1 MVMAYRSGF
10 AAIVG
15 RPNVGKSTLLN
26 YIVRQKVSIISD
38 KPQTTRNRISGVKHL
53 LEGQIVFFDT
63 PGIHLARTHLNRK
76 MVQTALSCLHEVDL
90 ILWVVE
96 PDVVP
101 REQDVFIL
109 DCLDK
114 IKQPKILV
122 VNKIDLIKSNTLIP
136 ILDGYGKRG
145 DFSEI
150 IPISA
155 GTGENVDRLVS
166 MVISM
171 MPEGGAYF
179 PEDMVTD
186 QPVRFLASEV
196 IREKVIL
203 KTRHEIPYAV
213 AVSVEEYK
221 EDPVKNR
228 VNIQATL
235 YVEKVSQKG
244 ILIGAAGRMLKEIG
258 KAAREELEGLLGVSI
273 YMELWVKVKKDWSRN
288 NQFLK
293 EMGY

>member
-1 MVMAYRSGF
+1 MAYRSGF

-26 YIVRQKVSIISD
+26 YIVGQKVSIISD

-53 LEGQIVFFDT
+53 PDGQIVFFDT
-63 PGIHLARTHLNRK
+63 PGIHLAHTHFNQK
-76 MVQTALSCLHEVDL
+76 MVQTALSCIHEVDL
-90 ILWVVE
+90 VLFVVE

-101 REQDVFIL
+101 GEQDTFIL
-109 DCLDK
+109 DRLRS
-114 IKQPKILV
+114 IKQPKVLV
-122 VNKIDLIKSNTLIP
+122 INKIDLIKPSLLMP

-145 DFSEI
+145 GFSEM

-155 GTGENVDRLVS
+155 GTGGNVERLVS
-166 MVISM
+166 IAMAL
-171 MPEGGAYF
+171 MPEGEPYF
-179 PEDMVTD
+179 PEDVVTD
-186 QPVRFLASEV
+186 QPVRFLASEI
-196 IREKVIL
+196 IREKVVL
-203 KTRHEIPYAV
+203 KTRHEMPYAV

-221 EDPVKNR
+221 EDPVKDR
-228 VNIQATL
+228 VRMQVTL
-235 YVEKVSQKG
+235 YVEKESQKG
-244 ILIGAAGRMLKEIG
+244 ILIGAAGGMLKEIG

-288 NQFLK
+288 NRFLK